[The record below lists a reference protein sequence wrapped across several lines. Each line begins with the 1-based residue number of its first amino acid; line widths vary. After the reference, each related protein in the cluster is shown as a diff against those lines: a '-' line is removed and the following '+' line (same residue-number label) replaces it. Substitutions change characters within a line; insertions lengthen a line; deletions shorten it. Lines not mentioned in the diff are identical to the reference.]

1 MQMVRLSLAAPLA
14 VLMLLV
20 LGVGPA
26 PAQQGVT
33 VNTQVSVLVQT
44 DPVTGGVTNWKE
56 GFIQATGRGGARRIG
71 HPVAER
77 LNALKAAR
85 VNAFVK
91 LAQTLK
97 GVKVDAAYTVE
108 DSIAAGSLEA
118 ARVDAFV
125 RGAVTVEEKVN
136 YIGDFPEGV
145 VTLRVCLYDTADACA
160 RYGGGA
166 GFTRVAGDALRQ
178 SPGQVSRTEILTGG
192 GSGTGS
198 AGGQQISGN
207 GGGQQVA
214 SIPPG
219 DVQPVTETATGAIF
233 ALNNLDFIPVLRP
246 QVMSESGT
254 LVYGASTPTHEA
266 FVKYGAAQMTESV
279 ATAQSLE
286 LLGAAPMVIPVLRV
300 TEQNDLIIS
309 DRDAGRLAAANVQG
323 AEFLKDARVAIA
335 FGG

>member
-1 MQMVRLSLAAPLA
+1 MGRIFPTIPA
-14 VLMLLV
+14 VAFLLV
-20 LGVGPA
+20 GVVASAGF
-26 PAQQGVT
+26 AQQNVT

-44 DPVTGGVTNWKE
+44 DPTTGGVTNWRE
-56 GFIQATGRGGARRIG
+56 GYIQVTGRGGARRIG

-125 RGAVTVEEKVN
+125 RGAVTVEERVN
-136 YIGDFPEGV
+136 YIGDFPEGI
-145 VTLRVCLYDTADACA
+145 VTLRVCLYDAADACA
-160 RYGGGA
+160 RFGGHS
-166 GFTRVAGDALRQ
+166 GFTRVAGDAIRQ
-178 SPGQVSRTEILTGG
+178 SPGQVSRTEVLTGPGSTG
-192 GSGTGS
+192 GQQMTGTGS
-198 AGGQQISGN
+198 

-219 DVQPVTETATGAIF
+219 DGGVQPVTETATGVIF

-246 QVMSESGT
+246 QVRSQSGT
-254 LVYGASTPTHEA
+254 LVYGASTPTHES

-286 LLGAAPMVIPVLRV
+286 LLGAAPMVIQVLDV

-309 DRDAGRLAAANVQG
+309 DQDAARLAAANVQG